1 MEKKVLTLRISKK
14 WFYKIAN
21 REKKEEY
28 REIKDYWC
36 KRLTTNCECYYD
48 VANEF
53 YCGMVLFKPFTHVL
67 FINGYNK
74 YSPKMEWKIK
84 EICIDYP
91 KKGLCP
97 DEWLNTM
104 FFTIKFE

>member
-1 MEKKVLTLRISKK
+1 MEKKVLTLRINKK

-21 REKKEEY
+21 REKNEEY
-28 REIKDYWC
+28 LEIKEYWC

-48 VANEF
+48 VVNELYF
-53 YCGMVLFKPFTHVL
+53 GEILYRPYTHVL
-67 FINGYNK
+67 FINGYSK

-84 EICIDYP
+84 EISIGNP

-97 DEWLNTM
+97 DEWIKTK
-104 FFTIKFE
+104 FFVIKFE

>member
-1 MEKKVLTLRISKK
+1 MEKKVLTLRINKK

-21 REKKEEY
+21 REKNEEY
-28 REIKDYWC
+28 REIKEYWC

-48 VANEF
+48 VVNELYF
-53 YCGMVLFKPFTHVL
+53 GKIMYKPYTHVL
-67 FINGYNK
+67 FINGYSK

-84 EICIDYP
+84 EISIGNP

-97 DEWLNTM
+97 DEWIKTK
-104 FFTIKFE
+104 FFVIKFE

>member
-28 REIKDYWC
+28 REIKAYWC
-36 KRLTTNCECYYD
+36 KRLTNNCECHYD
-48 VANEF
+48 VANE
-53 YCGMVLFKPFTHVL
+53 YYYGEVLFKPYTHVL

-74 YSPKMEWKIK
+74 DSPKMEWKIK

-91 KKGLCP
+91 KKDLCP
-97 DEWLNTM
+97 DEWLKTM
-104 FFTIKFE
+104 FFVIKFE

>member
-1 MEKKVLTLRISKK
+1 MEKKVLTLRINKK

-28 REIKDYWC
+28 REIKEYWC

-48 VANEF
+48 VVNELYF
-53 YCGMVLFKPFTHVL
+53 GKILYKPYTHVL
-67 FINGYNK
+67 FINGYSK
-74 YSPKMEWKIK
+74 DSPKMEWKIK
-84 EICIDYP
+84 EISIGKP

-97 DEWLNTM
+97 DEWIKTK
-104 FFTIKFE
+104 FFVIKFE